1 MPFTAFF
8 PAGVADP
15 TLIGRLTSQRE
26 LQGLLR
32 MAVGGLQ
39 QVMRRGAFT
48 LPASVSAATQR
59 FRREADP
66 IRGFIDERI
75 RGEREAFTPRTDI
88 YGEYAAW
95 ASMNGFMQMSAARFY
110 ESFTAACA
118 ETHPTRTVMRNGVRG
133 FVHIRIME

>member
-1 MPFTAFF
+1 
-8 PAGVADP
+8 
-15 TLIGRLTSQRE
+15 
-26 LQGLLR
+26 

-48 LPASVSAATQR
+48 IPPSVSAATQR

-75 RGEREAFTPRTDI
+75 KATPNTFTPRSDV

-118 ETHPTRTVMRNGVRG
+118 ETHPTRAVMRDGTRG
-133 FVHIRIME
+133 FTGLSIME